1 MREILVSPTFLPDW
15 QAAEIAAVDHMKV
28 LGFIDAQPT
37 RAGADGGIDAQGSE
51 AAAQVKF
58 YANPVGRP
66 EIQRLRG
73 AAPGY
78 KLALFY
84 STGGYTKEAL
94 AYANEADVALFLMD
108 LYGRCEPTS
117 DLASLLIEP
126 QAVQE
131 RKSKLEELQIIRYG
145 FAASALETDLEFFVR
160 FAFDFDLKPEVSS
173 LYSYVVSDLQARI
186 PAFRVAIESRQ
197 FDAAAVIFEEIQ
209 NRTMFLRWSTSAEP
223 AAYANIE
230 EAIAEGWKRDATQG
244 SDHLLQKAAAG
255 VLELQNFLV
264 ISLEGWNQSFPD
276 IANANQLMS
285 FATVDFAGML
295 GIASLDASVLSPELL
310 KQLKKSVRAGV
321 KKGILAGSKAFESV
335 LDLHL
340 KMGVK
345 PPSSV
350 IAKKLRAESIAARI
364 CLQLDSSR
372 A

>member
-1 MREILVSPTFLPDW
+1 MSETLVSPTLLPDW

-73 AAPGY
+73 AAHGY
-78 KLALFY
+78 RLALFY

-94 AYANEADVALFLMD
+94 AYANEADVALFFMD
-108 LYGRCEPTS
+108 LYGRCVPTS
-117 DLASLLIEP
+117 NLAVLLMEP

-131 RKSKLEELQIIRYG
+131 RKSRLEELQVIRYG
-145 FAASALETDLEFFVR
+145 FAVSVLESDLEFFVR
-160 FAFDFDLKPEVSS
+160 FAFDSELKPEVSS

-186 PAFRVAIESRQ
+186 PAFRVATESRQ
-197 FDAAAVIFEEIQ
+197 FDEAAIVFGEIQ

-223 AAYANIE
+223 AAYATIE
-230 EAIAEGWKRDATQG
+230 EAIAEGWKRDATPG
-244 SDHLLQKAAAG
+244 SDYLLQRAAAG
-255 VLELQNFLV
+255 VGELQNFLV
-264 ISLEGWNQSFPD
+264 VSLEGWSRTSAD
-276 IANANQLMS
+276 VGDVNQLIS
-285 FATVDFAGML
+285 SDTVHFAGML
-295 GIASLDASVLSPELL
+295 EIASLGASVLSPELL
-310 KQLKKSVRAGV
+310 NQLKTSVRAGV
-321 KKGILAGSKAFESV
+321 KQGILAASNSFESV

-340 KMGVK
+340 RLELE
-345 PPSSV
+345 PPPSV

-364 CLQLDSSR
+364 CLQLDSSHV
-372 A
+372 